1 MKYRPEID
9 GLRAISVSSVFLFHL
24 SDKSASGGFVGVDI
38 FFVISGYLITAFVA
52 TELKGD
58 RFSLVSFYVRRV
70 KRIAPALLVTL
81 FLVIGAG
88 YFLLPPGDYVGLA
101 RSSLFALGGASNFYF
116 LNNTGYFDA
125 AAETMPLLHT
135 WSLGV
140 EEQFY
145 VMWPSLLI
153 LLWKISGGKRG
164 LVLAFFAGLA
174 AVSLGAYGL
183 STSVDPKLAFFI
195 PYTRAWEFT
204 LGAALSFLPAMAGRR
219 LAQIRPALPWLGLA
233 LIAISVWQFRA
244 AVDLAGNKVVASVMG
259 AGLIIYSIEPASTSY
274 RLLASKPFVVLGR
287 ISYSLYLFHLP
298 IIVFWKYYAGAP
310 TVSLACYPLI
320 IVGAIAAAWL
330 SWRFIEQPCR
340 RAAWDWKAIFST
352 FLIGDLT
359 VACVCAAVVASDG
372 AAARI
377 PESILG
383 MGSLDGMWKWP
394 CPSYHR
400 IGAFDRCT
408 GGTPWKRASAHAVVW
423 GDSQA
428 GQFMPLLDVAAR
440 RENVSISLIG
450 SCAPI
455 VATGYTLLFM
465 PEQPTYMQQCD
476 EAHQAAIDALKTKD
490 IGMIILAAAWSGATP
505 RLYRTAGEKL
515 GEATGLSAMKAAFD
529 RLLPE
534 IALDGR
540 KVAIITQVP
549 RWFSDPVPCVIAVQ
563 TQLLR
568 RTSFRRSCNVSIL
581 DKTFFLQFQKKTDDL
596 MYSFDGKYGVT
607 VWRSADDL
615 CTDQSCTTM
624 IDGEFIYRDEGHL
637 RRNLNEKTDVDLA
650 DRMHFPELM
659 DLAKTSTVQ
668 R

>member
-38 FFVISGYLITAFVA
+38 FFVISGYLITALVA
-52 TELKGD
+52 AELKGD

-70 KRIAPALLVTL
+70 KRIVPALLVTV
-81 FLVIGAG
+81 FLVICAG
-88 YFLLPPGDYVGLA
+88 YFLLPPGDYAGLA
-101 RSSLFALGGASNFYF
+101 RSGLFALGGASNFYF

-145 VMWPSLLI
+145 VAWPSLLI
-153 LLWKISGGKRG
+153 LFWKISGGKRV
-164 LVLAFFAGLA
+164 LILAFLAVLAG
-174 AVSLGAYGL
+174 VSLGAYGL
-183 STSVDPKLAFFI
+183 ATTIDPKLAFFM
-195 PYTRAWEFT
+195 PYTRAWEFA
-204 LGAALSFLPAMAGRR
+204 LGGALSFLPAMAGRR
-219 LAQIRPALPWLGLA
+219 LARIRPALPWIGLA
-233 LIAISVWQFRA
+233 LIAISIWQFRA
-244 AVDLAGNKVVASVMG
+244 AVDLTGNKVVASVIG
-259 AGLIIYSIEPASTSY
+259 AGLIIYFIEPASATY
-274 RLLASKPFVVLGR
+274 RLLASKPFVALGR
-287 ISYSLYLFHLP
+287 ISYSLYLLHLP

-340 RAAWDWKAIFST
+340 RAAWDWKAIFSA
-352 FLIGDLT
+352 FLIGDLA
-359 VACVCAAVVASDG
+359 VASLCGAVVASDG
-372 AAARI
+372 AADRI
-377 PESILG
+377 PESIRE
-383 MGSLDGMWKWP
+383 MGSLDGMWEWP

-400 IGAFDRCT
+400 IGASDRCT
-408 GGTPWKRASAHAVVW
+408 GGTPWESASAHAVVW

-428 GQFMPLLDVAAR
+428 GQFMPFLDVAAR

-455 VATGYTLLFM
+455 VATGYALLFM
-465 PEQPTYMQQCD
+465 SEQPTYMQQCD
-476 EAHQAAIDALKTKD
+476 EAHQAAIEALKSKD
-490 IGMIILAAAWSGATP
+490 IGMVILAAAWSGATP
-505 RLYRTAGEKL
+505 RLYRAAGERL
-515 GEATGLSAMKAAFD
+515 GEATGLSAMKTAFD

-534 IALDGR
+534 ITVDGR
-540 KVAIITQVP
+540 KVGIITQVP
-549 RWFSDPVPCVIAVQ
+549 RWFSNPVPCVIAVQ

-568 RTSFRRSCNVSIL
+568 RASFRQSCQVTNL
-581 DKTFFLQFQKKTDDL
+581 DKTFYQQFQKKTDDL
-596 MYSFDGKYGVT
+596 MASFDGNHGVT

-615 CTDQSCTTM
+615 CSDQSCTAM
-624 IDGEFIYRDEGHL
+624 IDGEFIYRDEGHF
-637 RRNLNEKTDVDLA
+637 RRNLDEKADVDLA